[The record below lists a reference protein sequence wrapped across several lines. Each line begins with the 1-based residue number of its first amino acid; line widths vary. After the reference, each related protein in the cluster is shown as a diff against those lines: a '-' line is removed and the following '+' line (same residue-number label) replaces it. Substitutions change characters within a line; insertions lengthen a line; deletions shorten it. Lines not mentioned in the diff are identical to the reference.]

1 MSEFLT
7 KDQVFEFKQIF
18 DLFDPT
24 GEGKITMKELGTIIR
39 SFGTNPTEADLKDI
53 INEVDLDGN
62 GDIDFEEFLHLMC
75 WKMKDTD
82 VEYEMT
88 QAFKIVDS
96 NGNGKISEEELYNFI
111 R

>member
-24 GEGKITMKELGTIIR
+24 GDGKITMKELGTIIR

-75 WKMKDTD
+75 
-82 VEYEMT
+82 
-88 QAFKIVDS
+88 
-96 NGNGKISEEELYNFI
+96 
-111 R
+111 